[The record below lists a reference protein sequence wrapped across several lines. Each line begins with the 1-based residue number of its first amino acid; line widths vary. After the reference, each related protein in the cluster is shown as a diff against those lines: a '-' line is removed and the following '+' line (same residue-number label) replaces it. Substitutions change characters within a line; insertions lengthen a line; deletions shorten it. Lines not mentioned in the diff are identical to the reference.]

1 MRIGLGLLVAGFLKF
16 GASPA
21 LAQDFSWMFSEG
33 KPADLRTVISGSM
46 TPALQVGDRIAIF
59 TLTRLPQR
67 GDILMFDHPRK
78 IDAIPWVKRVVGLPG
93 DHVRLAGGRLF
104 LNGEEIVRTLVREY
118 AYLDPQD
125 WENVVTV
132 SEYSEQFPGEA
143 GPHLIHEYSDTEEH
157 DDTPEFIVP
166 DGHLFMI
173 GDNRDIS
180 YDSRAPTSHESRKE
194 LQDDSGASAVV
205 DEPDSEGEVEEID
218 RAIGFVPIANVVGR
232 VRTVMMSIKPCN
244 RAKAEEADAEC
255 LAPNINKRL

>member
-1 MRIGLGLLVAGFLKF
+1 MRIGLGLIVAGFLKF

-59 TLTRLPQR
+59 TLTRSPQR
-67 GDILMFDHPRK
+67 GDILMFDHPHMA
-78 IDAIPWVKRVVGLPG
+78 DTLPWVKRVVGLPG

-104 LNGEEIVRTLVREY
+104 LNGEEIARTLVREY

-132 SEYSEQFPGEA
+132 SEYSEQFPGET
-143 GPHLIHEYSDTEEH
+143 GPHLIHEFSDEEEH
-157 DDTPEFIVP
+157 DDTPEFVVP

-180 YDSRAPTSHESRKE
+180 YDSRVQSSHVAGKE
-194 LQDDSGASAVV
+194 IEDDGGAGAVV
-205 DEPDSEGEVEEID
+205 DDPGAEDGDGD

-232 VRTVMMSIKPCN
+232 VRTVMQSINPCS
-244 RAKAEEADAEC
+244 RTKAEEADAEC